1 MNELLAQAIAAHG
14 GLDRWKKLTKVSATI
29 VSGGGLLPMKGLE
42 ADPTPLLGTATT
54 RMESTVIEPFGKRD
68 WRMIFTPD
76 RVAIE
81 TTEGALVDERIDPR
95 AAFAGHAMNTA
106 WDLLHRAYFN
116 GYARWTYLNT
126 PFLMALPGFEVIEI
140 PPWREG
146 REKWRG
152 LRARFPDGLASHSKE
167 QDFYFGDDFL
177 LRRHDYYLEVAGGVP
192 VAQYVHEMIEID
204 GFRFPTKRRAY
215 VRGPRL
221 RPIRDLV
228 LISLDLSNFRITS
241 AQAGSADLDRGVECT

>member
-1 MNELLAQAIAAHG
+1 MNELLAQAMDAHG
-14 GLDRWKKLTKVSATI
+14 GLDRWKKLNKVSATI

-42 ADPTPLLGTATT
+42 TDPTPLVGTATT
-54 RMESTVIEPFGKRD
+54 RTESTVIEPFGKPN

-76 RVAIE
+76 RVAVE
-81 TTEGALVDERIDPR
+81 TNAGELVNERLDPR
-95 AAFAGHAMNTA
+95 AAFAGHTMNTA

-146 REKWRG
+146 PEKWRG
-152 LRARFPDGLASHSKE
+152 LRARFPEGLASHSKE

-177 LRRHDYYLEVAGGVP
+177 LRRHDYYLEIAGGVP
-192 VAQYVHEMIEID
+192 VAQYVHDVIEID
-204 GFRFPTKRRAY
+204 GFRFPTKRRAC
-215 VRGPRL
+215 VRGPHSK
-221 RPIRDLV
+221 PIRDLL
-228 LISLDLSNFRITS
+228 LISLDLSNFRITT
-241 AQAGSADLDRGVECT
+241 ALA

>member
-1 MNELLAQAIAAHG
+1 MNELLSNVLGAHG
-14 GLDRWKKLTKVSATI
+14 GLERWKKLDRVSATI

-42 ADPTPLLGTATT
+42 IDPKPLFGTATT
-54 RMESTVIEPFGKRD
+54 RTESTVIEPFGQPD
-68 WRMIFTPD
+68 WRMVFTPD

-81 TTEGALVDERIDPR
+81 TTAGVLVNERLEPR
-95 AAFAGHAMNTA
+95 AAFAGHTMNAA
-106 WDLLHRAYFN
+106 WDMLHRAYFN

-140 PPWREG
+140 PAWREG
-146 REKWRG
+146 PEKWRG

-177 LRRHDYYLEVAGGVP
+177 LRRHDYNLEVAGGVP
-192 VAQYVHEMIEID
+192 VAQYVHDIIEIE

-215 VRGPRL
+215 VRGPHL
-221 RPIRDLV
+221 KPIRDLL
-228 LISLDLSNFRITS
+228 LISLDLSDFRTTRVH
-241 AQAGSADLDRGVECT
+241 A